1 VPLHGSF
8 GAMAFFT
15 RRRTI
20 WIAAT
25 LALILAALF
34 TLFKIS
40 KAACWQ
46 LIGTPICRVETSEKI
61 IALTFDD
68 GPTPLGLDAVLPVL
82 QRYDAHA
89 TFFLIGQEM
98 ENHPGQAQRIVAA
111 GDELGNHS
119 YFHQR
124 MIGLFPGTYEDEIR
138 RTDALLR
145 AAGEAHPRFFRPP
158 NGKKLT
164 GLPLAVAHTGYQTVT
179 WDALDPMTDVSARA
193 FADRTLARVR
203 PGSIVV
209 MHVMY
214 APGQVQ
220 RDALPLILE
229 GLKAR
234 GYRAVTVGEL
244 LRHATR

>member
-1 VPLHGSF
+1 
-8 GAMAFFT
+8 MT
-15 RRRTI
+15 RRRVT
-20 WIAAT
+20 IAAIAV
-25 LALILAALF
+25 ALILAALF
-34 TLFKIS
+34 TLFEIS
-40 KAACWQ
+40 KAPCWQ
-46 LIGTPICRVETSEKI
+46 LIGTPLCKVDTREKL

-68 GPTPLGLDAVLPVL
+68 GPTPLGLDSVLPVL
-82 QRYDAHA
+82 ARYQAHA
-89 TFFLIGQEM
+89 TFFLVGQEM
-98 ENHPGQAQRIVAA
+98 ENHPGQARRIVAA

-119 YFHQR
+119 FYHQR
-124 MIGLFPGTYEDEIR
+124 MIGLFPGSYEAEIR

-145 AAGEAHPRFFRPP
+145 AAGEAHPLFFRPP

-164 GLPLAVAHTGYQTVT
+164 GLPIAVERAGYRTVT
-179 WDALDPMTDVSARA
+179 WDAEDPMTAASPRA
-193 FADRTLARVR
+193 FADGVMARVR

-234 GYRAVTVGEL
+234 GFRAVTVSEL
-244 LRHATR
+244 LRHERKAP

>member
-1 VPLHGSF
+1 
-8 GAMAFFT
+8 MAFLT
-15 RRRTI
+15 RRRI
-20 WIAAT
+20 IIAGIV

-34 TLFKIS
+34 ALYKIS
-40 KAACWQ
+40 KAPCWQ
-46 LIGTPICRVETSEKI
+46 LIGTPLCKVETSEKL

-68 GPTPLGLDAVLPVL
+68 GPTPLGLDSVLPVL
-82 QRYDAHA
+82 ARYQAHA
-89 TFFLIGQEM
+89 TFFVVGQEM
-98 ENHPGQAQRIVAA
+98 EWHPGQAQRVVAA

-119 YFHQR
+119 FYHQR
-124 MIGLFPGTYEDEIR
+124 MIGLFPGTYEAEIR

-164 GLPLAVAHTGYQTVT
+164 GLPIAVARAGYQTVT
-179 WDALDPMTDVSARA
+179 WDSEDPMTAASPRA
-193 FADRTLARVR
+193 FADGVMARVR

-214 APGQVQ
+214 GTGQVQ

>member
-1 VPLHGSF
+1 MLRFV
-8 GAMAFFT
+8 T
-15 RRRTI
+15 RRRAI
-20 WIAAT
+20 IAASILVAI
-25 LALILAALF
+25 LALLYATFA
-34 TLFKIS
+34 IS
-40 KAACWQ
+40 KAACFQ
-46 LIGTPICRVETSEKI
+46 LIGTPLCKVDTGEKL

-68 GPTPLGLDAVLPVL
+68 GPTPLGVDAVLPVL
-82 QRYDAHA
+82 AKYGAHA
-89 TFFLIGQEM
+89 TFFLVGAQM
-98 ENHPGQAQRIVAA
+98 EDNPGQARRLHAA
-111 GDELGNHS
+111 GHELGNHS
-119 YFHQR
+119 YYHKR
-124 MIGLFPGTYEDEIR
+124 MWGLFPGTYEAEIR

-164 GLPLAVAHTGYQTVT
+164 GLPIAVARAGYITVT
-179 WDALDPMTDVSARA
+179 WDAEDPMTAESARA
-193 FADRTLARVR
+193 FADRTLARVQ

-214 APGQVQ
+214 KPGQVQ

-244 LRHATR
+244 LRHQKS